1 MNRPEETLIERLSDS
16 WRTTKPEETLMEIF
30 MLKFPARVNM
40 GPWDHLLPP
49 WATLDLFTP
58 EKLEKYAMATFNRIQ
73 HSSRFLPA
81 DDSNWKRTIRDNYT
95 PYYVDSCAL
104 LLRLLIMIEF
114 KRHTDSYLKHFKSED
129 EIDVRAHQLDQLCRS
144 AANKYRQHPKK
155 LFDIYYQV
163 VTGTYGS
170 LRR

>member
-1 MNRPEETLIERLSDS
+1 MNRPEETLIQRLSDS
-16 WRTTKPEETLMEIF
+16 WRTTKPEETLMKIF
-30 MLKFPARVNM
+30 MSKFPAIVNM
-40 GPWDHLLPP
+40 GPWEYLLHP

-58 EKLEKYAMATFNRIQ
+58 ETLEKYAMATFNRIH

-81 DDSNWKRTIRDNYT
+81 DDSNWKTTIRDNYT

-114 KRHTDSYLKHFKSED
+114 KRHTCSYLNYFKSKD
-129 EIDVRAHQLDQLCRS
+129 EILERAHQLDKLCRS
-144 AANKYRQHPKK
+144 AAIKYRQHPKK

-163 VTGTYGS
+163 VTGKYGS